1 MNRLILL
8 FLYFVFSLHATA
20 QNYKPVDEGSKVHF
34 AIKNF
39 GINTGGT
46 LSGLKG
52 NIFFDPANLG
62 ASNFDVSVDAKTID
76 TDIENR
82 DDHLRG
88 ENYFDAEK
96 YPLIVIKSK
105 KINSNPAKPGEY
117 YFTGTLTMRDIT
129 KDISFPFIANI
140 QGNDYLFAGD
150 FELNRLEYS
159 VGESSAVMSKTV
171 KVSLSVLA
179 KKS

>member
-82 DDHLRG
+82 DEHLRG

-96 YPLIVIKSK
+96 YPLIEIKST
-105 KINSNPAKPGEY
+105 KINDPKSGSYN
-117 YFTGTLTMRDIT
+117 FIGTLTMHGVSRE
-129 KDISFPFIANI
+129 ISFPFKAI
-140 QGNDYLFAGD
+140 QQANDYLFTGD
-150 FELNRLEYS
+150 FEINRLDYS
-159 VGESSAVMSKTV
+159 VGQPSAVLSKTA